1 MKRSALELY
10 RTSQTEEIGREIVQ
24 MERNGFTLDVGY
36 CHTQAEVAR
45 GVEEDLVHELDMF
58 ARSFG
63 VQEPLNWASPKQLAV
78 FLHDILAL
86 PPSPVW
92 KLGRVKLKDGER
104 KTDETALDWIRNHTP
119 RSDRSADIRG
129 GIEKLVKLRR
139 TRSAIKYLTKL
150 PNYVAPDGLVHPV
163 SGPASDFDPRAGT
176 ITWRLACKNPEVLQ
190 IPTNPKRDL
199 HKIRRAFVAPPGY
212 QLVCADET
220 ALEAVIFA
228 HILIVLFDDHTLA
241 ELVAP
246 GRDLHAYNAKR
257 VFGEFLG
264 WDRYGHRVDSFPDS
278 AFKDDQ
284 TYPDLCRLRDDIKA
298 VWYGLM
304 YGKSDYGFA
313 TSLRDIHDDPIGI
326 ELASKIVHALYEALP
341 GLPRYQAWVSDYLAN
356 HHGIPGLGG
365 AWCDLSELTKT
376 GNRWDLARANRIAQN
391 YPMQEG
397 GARIIGRAMVELGR
411 ANNRAFWDWG
421 VRLERQVH
429 DELDFRVPLT
439 APMDLVREEIR
450 RAMTSYPL
458 RAPLQ
463 VKLGVGETWD
473 AAKN

>member
-1 MKRSALELY
+1 MITRKTALELY
-10 RTSQTEEIGREIVQ
+10 RSSQTEEIGAELVQ
-24 MERNGFTLDVGY
+24 MERNGFALDVGY
-36 CHTQAEVAR
+36 CTRRAKEA
-45 GVEEDLVHELDMF
+45 EEDAEDLEHELDKWVF
-58 ARSFG
+58 STGANP
-63 VQEPLNWASPKQLAV
+63 VNWASPKQLAE
-78 FLHDILAL
+78 FLHDHLAL

-92 KLGRVKLKDGER
+92 KLGRVKLKQGER
-104 KTDETALDWIRNHTP
+104 KTDETAIEWIRNSEATVG
-119 RSDRSADIRG
+119 REDIRG
-129 GIEKLVKLRR
+129 GLEKLIKLRR

-150 PNYVAPDGLVHPV
+150 PLHVAPDGLVHPV

-190 IPTNPKRDL
+190 IPTDPRRDL
-199 HKIRRAFVAPPGY
+199 YEIRRAFVAPEGY

-228 HILIVLFDDHTLA
+228 HLLITLFDDHLLA
-241 ELVAP
+241 DLLGP
-246 GRDLHAYNAKR
+246 GKDLHAYNAKK

-264 WDRYGHRVDSFPDS
+264 WERYGHRVDYFPDS
-278 AFKDDQ
+278 CFKDEE
-284 TYPDLCRLRDDIKA
+284 TYPELARLRNDIKA

-313 TSLRDIHDDPIGI
+313 TSLRDIHDQPIGI
-326 ELASKIVHALYEALP
+326 ELASKIVHGFHEALP
-341 GLPRYQAWVSDYLAN
+341 GLPRYQAWVGDYLAA

-376 GNRWDLARANRIAQN
+376 GNKWDLAHANRIAQN

-411 ANNRAFWDWG
+411 GKNPRFWESG

-429 DELDFRVPLT
+429 DELDFRVPLR
-439 APMDLVREEIR
+439 ADMAMVSEEIR
-450 RAMTSYPL
+450 KAMTAYQL

-463 VKLGVGETWD
+463 VKIGVGATWHD
-473 AAKN
+473 AKN